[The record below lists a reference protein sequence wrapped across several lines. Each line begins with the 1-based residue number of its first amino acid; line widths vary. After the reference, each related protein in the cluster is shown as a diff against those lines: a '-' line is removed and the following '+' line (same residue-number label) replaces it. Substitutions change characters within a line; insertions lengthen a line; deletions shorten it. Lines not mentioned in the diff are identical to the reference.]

1 MRYVKWYVNKGFMTL
16 VAMTKL
22 YKQGGRSGAVGED

>member
-16 VAMTKL
+16 VTMTKL
-22 YKQGGRSGAVGED
+22 YKQGGVYGAVGED

>member
-1 MRYVKWYVNKGFMTL
+1 MWYVKWYVNKVFITLLTMTE
-16 VAMTKL
+16 L